1 MRFFKPPQ
9 FTLTLAALACRSRE
23 ALWDR
28 MQAVLNQV
36 SPIDAI
42 NCSRRYGDTL
52 QMERGRSNKNWATV
66 SLKS

>member
-1 MRFFKPPQ
+1 MRFFKLPQ

-23 ALWDR
+23 ALWDQ

-42 NCSRRYGDTL
+42 NCFRHCGDTL
-52 QMERGRSNKNWATV
+52 QMERGRPDKNWETV